1 MGFPELLLR
10 KIAVEPHFADRRFL
24 LAQGNETER
33 DGTDTLILPGDA
45 PSGMLTPVSKI
56 IGRRAWPLVRS
67 SARAVSQVGRS
78 SV

>member
-33 DGTDTLILPGDA
+33 DGTTRQE
-45 PSGMLTPVSKI
+45 ML
-56 IGRRAWPLVRS
+56 
-67 SARAVSQVGRS
+67 
-78 SV
+78 